1 MSKIKVEINYP
12 LDYFPQY
19 QHYYNLREWVV
30 KIGLSCD
37 SAFYWTDSGKYL
49 PSHMVL
55 DSESAM
61 FYTLAVQNKTL

>member
-1 MSKIKVEINYP
+1 MIKVEIVYP
-12 LDYFPQY
+12 EDYFPQY
-19 QHYYNLREWVV
+19 QHYHALRAWAVN
-30 KIGLSCD
+30 IGLSCD
-37 SAFYWTDSGKYL
+37 KVFYWKDTGRYL